1 MERIGLI
8 GMGLMGQA
16 FIKNL
21 HKSNFI
27 VQGFDIDAERM
38 DQLAE
43 AGGVPVDT
51 PAAVVQDVKCVIISL
66 PTSDITQEVGPKT
79 NHRDFEETEVPTP
92 IEENPCGEYT
102 SEASPMDR

>member
-21 HKSNFI
+21 HKSNFV

-51 PAAVVQDVKCVIISL
+51 PAAVARDVKCVIISL
-66 PTSDITQEVGPKT
+66 PTSDITQELLLGGGGAALGAGRDYIFAILR
-79 NHRDFEETEVPTP
+79 HRFRNIQSQITQP
-92 IEENPCGEYT
+92 
-102 SEASPMDR
+102 

>member
-21 HKSNFI
+21 HKSNFV

-51 PAAVVQDVKCVIISL
+51 PAAVARDVKCVIISL
-66 PTSDITQEVGPKT
+66 PTSDITQELLLGGGGAALGGREDYIFAILR
-79 NHRDFEETEVPTP
+79 HRFRNIQSQITQP
-92 IEENPCGEYT
+92 
-102 SEASPMDR
+102 

>member
-1 MERIGLI
+1 MGKQEIFEALSQEVSANRVNLSKRGFIFQMERIGLI

-21 HKSNFI
+21 HKSNFV

-43 AGGVPVDT
+43 AGWC
-51 PAAVVQDVKCVIISL
+51 A
-66 PTSDITQEVGPKT
+66 
-79 NHRDFEETEVPTP
+79 RR
-92 IEENPCGEYT
+92 YT
-102 SEASPMDR
+102 R